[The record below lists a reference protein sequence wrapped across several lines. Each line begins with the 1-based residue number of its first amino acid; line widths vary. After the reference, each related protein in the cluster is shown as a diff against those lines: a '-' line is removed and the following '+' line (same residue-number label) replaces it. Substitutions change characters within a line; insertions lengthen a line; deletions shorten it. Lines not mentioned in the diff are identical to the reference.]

1 MKKNDQPDYQ
11 VTLERIAGI
20 ILLTYPTLMFSI
32 KGGMNAAL
40 LSMLLLAFSVW
51 VKRPIGIIKVIWK
64 DEWTF
69 YVAAMFAMT
78 AAILISQA
86 YHQNFVVRHFD
97 GAARYW
103 LAIPVFLLLYRLN
116 LKTFSLLPFAFPV
129 AAIVGWLMTDEVGA
143 GRYGIDTLD
152 LIHFG
157 DFALILGVMSLLS
170 INWMSED
177 KFTYR
182 AIKILGFMAG
192 GAASFASG
200 SRGGWFSI
208 PVVIA
213 IVVYYWSDGKSFRKV
228 AITSIAAT
236 LTLVIVFYSTNNQ
249 FQQRIN
255 QLVSET
261 TSLNRGNQD
270 TSIGIRWQLYKAA
283 GEIFI
288 NHPLF
293 GVGPGGFALQ
303 MAPMTAAGKITP
315 IAADQGRGEVH
326 NDILNK
332 AVGMGLGGLIAIL
345 AVYIVPIW
353 LFGRAAKSAGNQIK
367 RAGVLGIVFV
377 SGFIVFGLTVE
388 ILNLTMAIA
397 FYSFT
402 VAVLL
407 AYCYNV
413 HHAERGTT

>member
-1 MKKNDQPDYQ
+1 MKKHDQPDHQ
-11 VTLERIAGI
+11 ATIERLAGI
-20 ILLTYPTLMFSI
+20 ILLIYPTLMFSV

-40 LSMLLLAFSVW
+40 LSMLLLAFSAW
-51 VKRPIGIIKVIWK
+51 MKRPMGMIKVMWK
-64 DEWTF
+64 DEWTV

-78 AAILISQA
+78 TAILISQA
-86 YHQNFVVRHFD
+86 YHQNFVVRHYD

-129 AAIVGWLMTDEVGA
+129 AAIAGWLMSDVVGA
-143 GRYGIDTLD
+143 GRYGINTLD

-157 DFALILGVMSLLS
+157 DFVLILGVMSLLS
-170 INWMSED
+170 INWISED
-177 KFTYR
+177 KLICRT
-182 AIKILGFMAG
+182 IKILGFIAG

-200 SRGGWFSI
+200 SRGGWFAI

-213 IVVYYWSDGKSFRKV
+213 ILVYYWSEGKSFRKV

-236 LTLVIVFYSTNNQ
+236 LTLAIVFYSINNQ

-255 QLVSET
+255 QLVNET
-261 TSLNRGNQD
+261 MSLNRGNQD

-288 NHPLF
+288 SHPFF

-303 MAPMTAAGKITP
+303 MAPMAELGKITP
-315 IAADQGRGEVH
+315 MAADQGRGEVH

-332 AVGMGLGGLIAIL
+332 AVGMGLGGLMAIL
-345 AVYIVPIW
+345 AVYIVPLW
-353 LFGRAAKSAGNQIK
+353 LFGKAAKSAENQIK
-367 RAGVLGIVFV
+367 RAGILGIVFV

-402 VAVLL
+402 IAVLL